1 MDANWTERLARFRE
15 VESDTRAADEIYRS
29 SGKMP
34 PPSKDEKP
42 QVLPGTGRQKSSAA
56 FQDLRALSVR
66 ALKISRILQD
76 RLVQLLGSSVEGR
89 ADLVAGMLERNANES
104 TSYWLLLIVSIG
116 IATLGLVVGS
126 TAVIIGAM
134 LVAPLMSP
142 IVALAMGLATGSPF
156 LVLRSAG
163 RIVFSV
169 IVAIG
174 GAALIAVLVPFHELN
189 AEIAAR
195 ASPTVLDLLTAGFC
209 ALAGVYASLRP
220 GSDTAA
226 TAAGTSIGIS
236 LVPPLCASG
245 YGLGTAM
252 WPVAG
257 GAALLF
263 LTNIVAI
270 VLVGTISFL
279 ASGFNQV
286 NTIDLE
292 RTELAKDQQT
302 VVTAAIARRFAGLFE
317 SNAGPIL
324 RFLMPLLLLAAVY
337 IPLRR
342 ALDEVAWEVRV
353 RAAVQATLARE
364 QRQIVQSR
372 VRVERHQVDVRL
384 VLLGT
389 TAEGEASR
397 ERLDKVLR
405 GASGVE
411 PHIEVV
417 AIPDARAFA
426 GLESTLQ
433 TSRESLSPPALSPAE
448 QLELAR
454 ALIRSNVNR
463 LWPAAAAGDPVT
475 VDIRTDAPGPLRVRV
490 VHLGAALGPDAAESI
505 GRSLGATLNR
515 EVELID
521 VAIPLDP
528 LTRSEGDLKF
538 VARVAEGV
546 RSVGSIGDIHICV
559 VEPRPPDR
567 GRRVVAGERELAEAV
582 RDVLADQ
589 PRVTTVFG
597 DKWQVRFV
605 LGACSTSTVGDAGV
619 D

>member
-1 MDANWTERLARFRE
+1 
-15 VESDTRAADEIYRS
+15 
-29 SGKMP
+29 
-34 PPSKDEKP
+34 
-42 QVLPGTGRQKSSAA
+42 
-56 FQDLRALSVR
+56 
-66 ALKISRILQD
+66 LQD
-76 RLVQLLGSSVEGR
+76 RLLQVLGSRVEGR
-89 ADLVAGMLERNANES
+89 GELVAGMLERNASES
-104 TSYWLLLIVSIG
+104 TSYWLLLVVSIG

-142 IVALAMGLATGSPF
+142 ILALAMGLAAGSPF
-156 LVLRSAG
+156 LVLRSAA

-169 IVAIG
+169 VVAIG

-195 ASPTVLDLLTAGFC
+195 TSPTVLDLLTAGFC

-270 VLVGTISFL
+270 IFVGTLSFV
-279 ASGFNQV
+279 ASGFNRV
-286 NTIDLE
+286 NTIELE
-292 RTELAKDQQT
+292 RVELAKDQRA
-302 VVTAAIARRFAGLFE
+302 VVTARIARRLAGLFE
-317 SNAGPIL
+317 SNAGPVL

-353 RAAVQATLARE
+353 RAAVQATLVRE
-364 QRQIVQSR
+364 QMEIVQSR
-372 VRVERHQVDVRL
+372 VRVERHQVNVHL

-389 TAEGEASR
+389 TAEGEAAR

-405 GASGVE
+405 GVSGVE

-426 GLESTLQ
+426 GLQSTLQ
-433 TSRESLSPPALSPAE
+433 TSRESLPAPARSPAE
-448 QLELAR
+448 QLELPLAVV
-454 ALIRSNVNR
+454 RSNVNR
-463 LWPAAAAGDPVT
+463 LWPTAAAGDPLII
-475 VDIRTDAPGPLRVRV
+475 DIRTGAPGPLRVRV
-490 VHLGAALGPDAAESI
+490 VHLGAALGPDAVESI
-505 GRSLGATLNR
+505 GRSLGAALNR

-521 VAIPLDP
+521 VAVPPDP
-528 LTRSEGDLKF
+528 LTRWEGDLKF

-546 RSVGSIGDIHICV
+546 RSVASIDDIHVCV
-559 VEPRPPDR
+559 VEPRPPAR
-567 GRRVVAGERELAEAV
+567 VRRVAAGERELAEAV
-582 RDVLADQ
+582 HNVLSAQ
-589 PRVTTVFG
+589 PRATTVFG
-597 DKWQVRFV
+597 DEWQVRFV
-605 LGACSTSTVGDAGV
+605 RGGCSTPTLGDAGAE
-619 D
+619 